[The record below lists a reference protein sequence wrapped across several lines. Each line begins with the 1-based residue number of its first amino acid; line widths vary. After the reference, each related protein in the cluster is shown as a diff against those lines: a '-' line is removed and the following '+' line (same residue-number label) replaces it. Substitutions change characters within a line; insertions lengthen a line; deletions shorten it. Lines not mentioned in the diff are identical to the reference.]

1 MAPAVMS
8 DATIAAR
15 GQKEHLVLKR
25 VRAQWPAMAKDDGLS
40 LTPVVE
46 INFCSVFGRDRI
58 HKLIPFLRSCLACDV
73 GGLADLLCSVTHYS
87 SPFSSLL
94 RFPPNT

>member
-1 MAPAVMS
+1 MAPAVMG
-8 DATIAAR
+8 DTAIATR
-15 GQKEHLVLKR
+15 GQKENLVLKG

-40 LTPVVE
+40 LAPVVE
-46 INFCSVFGRDRI
+46 INLCSVFGRDRT

-73 GGLADLLCSVTHYS
+73 GGLADLLCRVTHYS

-94 RFPPNT
+94 RFPPKT